1 MWSRGELY
9 PGVGYVVGLSCISV
23 LRVGLWAG
31 ATGSRL
37 PWLHGLLFFW
47 ERSSLDKVHFPPRS
61 LFLRDTVTV
70 LVLSI
75 TFLVV
80 LLFFVNMWECQIFV
94 FSSSSNSFYSTIHT
108 KNSELTCVSFNI
120 RKTL

>member
-75 TFLVV
+75 TFLLV
-80 LLFFVNMWECQIFV
+80 LLFFSICGNAKLSFLAAARIV
-94 FSSSSNSFYSTIHT
+94 FTPHYI
-108 KNSELTCVSFNI
+108 L
-120 RKTL
+120 KTLNLPV